1 MKKLGFLL
9 AIVMLLGLVGCGGAN
24 EPVEIKSVEDLKGKT
39 IGVQLGTTGDIYA
52 SDIEGA
58 NVQQFSKALDAAMA
72 LKDGKIDAVLI
83 DKEVAQNIVASL
95 DGLKILADEFFEP
108 EDYAIAVKK
117 GNTELL
123 GLINTVLA
131 EIKADGTYDRL
142 IEGFIETPESERDEY
157 ITGDQIGTEGTLI
170 VGTNAEFPPFE
181 YVIGNDQI
189 VGFDIEIAKLI
200 AKKVN
205 KTLEIQN
212 MEFDALIAA
221 VASGKVDFVIAGMT
235 VLPDRLENADFSDSY
250 YTSHQVIIVRDGK

>member
-1 MKKLGFLL
+1 MKKLGLLL
-9 AIVMLLGLVGCGGAN
+9 ACILLLGLMGCGPSA
-24 EPVEIKSVEDLKGKT
+24 EPVDIQSADDLAGKT

-58 NVQQFSKALDAAMA
+58 NVQQFSKALDATLA

-83 DKEVAQNIVASL
+83 DMEVAQNLVAST
-95 DGLKILADEFFEP
+95 DGLKILSGEFFEP
-108 EDYAIAVKK
+108 EDYAVAVKK

-157 ITGDQIGTEGTLI
+157 ISGDQVGTEGTLI
-170 VGTNAEFPPFE
+170 MGTNAEFPPFE
-181 YVIGNDQI
+181 YMIGNDQI

-205 KTLEIQN
+205 MTLEVQH

-221 VASGKVDFVIAGMT
+221 VASGKVDMVLAGMT
-235 VLPDRLENADFSDSY
+235 VLPDRLENADFSDTY
-250 YTSHQVIIVRDGK
+250 FTSNQVIIVVDK